1 MAPWRNSVAR
11 SIGVE
16 YFRQLKTRCSRSNYN
31 SVGFV
36 AKLAGVALLAGGG
49 ALVVAG
55 GGALLFVSCSSLSL
69 RPSTRGGETRTDEGA
84 DLRLGQ
90 GAHPSSERAVVGGCW
105 VFTPRR

>member
-1 MAPWRNSVAR
+1 MAELGRSLL

-36 AKLAGVALLAGGG
+36 AKLAGVELVAGGG
-49 ALVVAG
+49 ALLAG

-69 RPSTRGGETRTDEGA
+69 RPSTCGGETRTDEGT

-90 GAHPSSERAVVGGCW
+90 GAHPSSERAVVGGGW